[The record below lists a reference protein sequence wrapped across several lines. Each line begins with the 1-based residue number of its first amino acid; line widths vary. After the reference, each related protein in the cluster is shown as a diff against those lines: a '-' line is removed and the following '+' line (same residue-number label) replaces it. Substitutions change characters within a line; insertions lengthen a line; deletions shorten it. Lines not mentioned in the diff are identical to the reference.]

1 MSLLM
6 NSHCDEKDRVSI
18 GVLENFLFV
27 FVIFVESYALF
38 DSIMVKKG
46 I

>member
-1 MSLLM
+1 MSYLI
-6 NSHCDEKDRVSI
+6 NSRYEENDRVSI
-18 GVLENFLFV
+18 GVLEKFLFV

-38 DSIMVKKG
+38 DSIMVMKG